1 MTTTT
6 AMTTMTTTA
15 MTTTT
20 MAMMTMTTPPR
31 PHQLMMT
38 IH

>member
-1 MTTTT
+1 MTT

-15 MTTTT
+15 MTMTT